1 MKNIYS
7 VILIFILFAAGCKTP
22 VNLAEFRESAEAA
35 EEMDNYIL
43 ATERWEYYFN
53 QLPAET
59 EVEGS
64 VYAHAAQTA
73 FEATRL
79 EKSLEWFE
87 QARQRGYDEPSMHQ
101 TLAQIYRHQGNI
113 SKELTALEE
122 YIDKSVK
129 ADPEAY
135 SRLFTIYYTTDQPD
149 KAMEAWEK
157 VPDTEKRTEQN
168 LERYFKLN
176 KQKDNNARA
185 DSVSL
190 ALLEVAPGHV
200 GALEWQAQKNYEK
213 GEARYKREMDK
224 YEARPT
230 TGNYQTL
237 LRGLKAASVH
247 FREALQYFEKLW
259 EVNPD
264 DRDRYAVYMN
274 NIHVRFNDKQKAD
287 YYRKYIN

>member
-1 MKNIYS
+1 MKNTYS
-7 VILIFILFAAGCKTP
+7 VFLVLFLFAAGCKTT
-22 VNLAEFRESAEAA
+22 VNLTEFRTTAVEA
-35 EEMDNYIL
+35 EESGDYIL

-53 QLPAET
+53 QLPPDN
-59 EVEGS
+59 EVEDS

-73 FEATRL
+73 FEASKL

-87 QARQRGYDEPSMHQ
+87 QARQKGYDEPSMYQ
-101 TLAQIYRHQGNI
+101 TLAQIYQYQGNI

-122 YIDKSVK
+122 YIDKSMN

-135 SRLFTIYYTTDQPD
+135 SRLFSIYNTTDQPK
-149 KAMEAWEK
+149 KAVEAWERM
-157 VPDTEKRTEQN
+157 PDTEKRTEQN
-168 LERYFKLN
+168 LERFFTLN
-176 KQKDNNARA
+176 KQMDNDSRA

-190 ALLEVAPGHV
+190 ALLEVAPDHV
-200 GALEWQAQKNYEK
+200 GALEWQAQKNYDL
-213 GEARYKREMDK
+213 GTVRYQREMDK

-247 FREALQYFEKLW
+247 FRDALQYFEKLW

-264 DRDRYAVYMN
+264 DRSRYAEYMN